1 MPNGVCSPCTAA
13 VNPPRAGGGPRLPR
27 LLTLWL
33 APSFL
38 HVQIDTWCR
47 GRQTGGLAAPRLQR
61 CGPAVSR
68 LIQSNLPLSQA
79 GTPGWS
85 PLILTPRGTANNSA
99 LVNTTNSTPGGELFA
114 SEISLHWSL
123 EIKPN
128 HVTLHPGSSLLLCAA

>member
-1 MPNGVCSPCTAA
+1 MPNGVYGPCTAD
-13 VNPPRAGGGPRLPR
+13 VNPRRAGSGPRSPR

-47 GRQTGGLAAPRLQR
+47 GRQTGGLSAPRLQR

-99 LVNTTNSTPGGELFA
+99 LVNATNRTPGGELLA

-123 EIKPN
+123 
-128 HVTLHPGSSLLLCAA
+128 